1 MFFQQI
7 VLIVIQ
13 VSGIDLSKQ
22 EVRLKDKKRK
32 FLIVIGIVKKIF
44 EIVDKDFF
52 VVRYIKII
60 VIDEVD
66 KVFLSFY
73 RKILFK
79 KLIYRENYFRLVKLL
94 VEKIFKIFKVS
105 GFFLL

>member
-1 MFFQQI
+1 M
-7 VLIVIQ
+7 
-13 VSGIDLSKQ
+13 
-22 EVRLKDKKRK
+22 KDKKRK